1 MNSEFKTIQES
12 IYNELKQRI
21 VTGVYK
27 PGMRLIANDLAEEFN
42 ISRMPVR
49 EALTRLGTTGLVEVI
64 PYRGAIVNELTLE
77 DFVEIFHI
85 RSVLEGLA
93 ARLACPNLRDEDL
106 ERMRQANEEIREM
119 ISENDVEFQRV
130 NRIFHS
136 TIWERTKSERLI
148 SLLSNLYTEASQY
161 RQMVFIHSERLS
173 KVYEEHQSFL
183 EALCRKDAQN
193 AEKIVRDH
201 YEKTLQWLIELI
213 HPEVSSE
220 VEHL

>member
-1 MNSEFKTIQES
+1 MNNEFKTIQES
-12 IYNELKQRI
+12 IYDELKQRI

-93 ARLACPNLRDEDL
+93 ARLACPNMRDVDL
-106 ERMRQANEEIREM
+106 ERMREANEEIRGM
-119 ISENDVEFQRV
+119 ISENDVDFQRV

-148 SLLSNLYTEASQY
+148 SILSNLYTEAAQY

-173 KVYEEHQSFL
+173 EVYYEHQLFL
-183 EALCRKDAQN
+183 EALCGKDAQN
-193 AEKIVRDH
+193 AENIVRDH
-201 YEKTLQWLIELI
+201 YEKTLLWLVKLF
-213 HPEVSSE
+213 HPEVETE
-220 VEHL
+220 VLDL